1 MGFFDHLEATEV
13 RLRVRDG
20 AWMARFYG
28 DALGFVVS
36 DLGAGEIEVSA
47 GAGLAPLV
55 RLIVD
60 PAARRATA
68 GSAGLFHVAFLYPD
82 RAGLGGGRC
91 VGWWIGGRR
100 LRMGT
105 MGCRRRFTWRTRR
118 GTGSSSM
125 RIGRRRFGR
134 GGRAGTSRCTRG
146 AWMWGVVGGGGFE
159 QGNGGRANR
168 ARASERDG
176 PGGVGE
182 VLWGTAGR
190 RGDAAGFPG
199 GAVHGAGWV
208 PPSRRAECL
217 AVAAEE

>member
-82 RAGLGGGRC
+82 RAGLGGAVRRLVDRGAAFADGDHGVSEAIYLEDPEGNGIELYADRPPEVWPRGAGGDVAMYTRSVD
-91 VGWWIGGRR
+91 VGGCWGRR
-100 LRMGT
+100 LR
-105 MGCRRRFTWRTRR
+105 
-118 GTGSSSM
+118 
-125 RIGRRRFGR
+125 
-134 GGRAGTSRCTRG
+134 
-146 AWMWGVVGGGGFE
+146 
-159 QGNGGRANR
+159 
-168 ARASERDG
+168 ARE
-176 PGGVGE
+176 
-182 VLWGTAGR
+182 
-190 RGDAAGFPG
+190 
-199 GAVHGAGWV
+199 
-208 PPSRRAECL
+208 RRACESGTCI
-217 AVAAEE
+217 